1 MDLFER
7 QGIHPRYFV
16 WENHLK
22 LKDNYRRGTQTP
34 PASAVRATVDTPRGG
49 WGSLRAPGHGFL
61 PQGGA
66 PRLRK
71 GAAQK
76 RGTVCTRVRAFAAA
90 GPRGCGSRTPGPPPA
105 RFAGARQDGKGR
117 PPAPRR
123 PLLSASPRPP
133 PPRPNSCINYA
144 RRA

>member
-7 QGIHPRYFV
+7 KGVHPRHFV

-22 LKDNYRRGTQTP
+22 LKDNYRRDTQTP
-34 PASAVRATVDTPRGG
+34 PASSVRTALDTPRGG
-49 WGSLRAPGHGFL
+49 RGSLRATGPGFL
-61 PQGGA
+61 PQGGGA
-66 PRLRK
+66 RLRE
-71 GAAQK
+71 GAARK
-76 RGTVCTRVRAFAAA
+76 RGTVCTRARALAAA
-90 GPRGCGSRTPGPPPA
+90 GRRGWGGRAPGPTLA
-105 RFAGARQDGKGR
+105 RCAGARQDGKGR

>member
-7 QGIHPRYFV
+7 KGVHPRYFV

-22 LKDNYRRGTQTP
+22 LKDNYRRHPNTP
-34 PASAVRATVDTPRGG
+34 SLLGPHGAGHPSRWPGVTT
-49 WGSLRAPGHGFL
+49 GSGLGFL
-61 PQGGA
+61 SQGGA
-66 PRLRK
+66 PRLRE
-71 GAAQK
+71 GAARK
-76 RGTVCTRVRAFAAA
+76 RGTLWTRA
-90 GPRGCGSRTPGPPPA
+90 GALAVGCPRGCGGRAPGPTPA
-105 RFAGARQDGKGR
+105 RCAGARQDGKGR
-117 PPAPRR
+117 PSAPRR

>member
-7 QGIHPRYFV
+7 KGVHPRYFV

-22 LKDNYRRGTQTP
+22 LKDNYRRDTQTP
-34 PASAVRATVDTPRGG
+34 PASVVRAALDTPRGG
-49 WGSLRAPGHGFL
+49 RGSLRAPGLGIL

-66 PRLRK
+66 PQLRE
-71 GAAQK
+71 GAARK
-76 RGTVCTRVRAFAAA
+76 RGNVCTRARALAAG
-90 GPRGCGSRTPGPPPA
+90 GPRGCGDRAPGPPSA
-105 RFAGARQDGKGR
+105 RCAGARQDGKGR

-123 PLLSASPRPP
+123 PLLSASLRPP